1 MLNNPAFTFAPPS
14 NAWVGDWV
22 TLAVDVPGVLLA
34 KDSGPLRIL
43 LKTKLSTNAP
53 ADILLVSVIR
63 TSPRAMSSN
72 VAINHGRVLLDVSPL
87 MTILKPNE
95 TSARATDIVV
105 MSASTTTQKTDL
117 RKPAI
122 CIRNAP

>member
-1 MLNNPAFTFAPPS
+1 MLNNPALMFAPPS
-14 NAWVGDWV
+14 NVSFEDLV

-63 TSPRAMSSN
+63 TSPKAMSSN
-72 VAINHGRVLLDVSPL
+72 VAINHGRVLLGVSPL
-87 MTILKPNE
+87 MTILKPN
-95 TSARATDIVV
+95 
-105 MSASTTTQKTDL
+105 
-117 RKPAI
+117 
-122 CIRNAP
+122 